1 MNIITSIS
9 LFFLLA
15 LALVLATAAAC
26 RTAWRNLDRR
36 RGTFAALA
44 TLAAACAVFAQ
55 KHAGTILFDRLIAD
69 AGSYL
74 TNDVVHVAA
83 TNAAAY
89 ASFDFSAS
97 PLLVYARP
105 VGSTNSADWAELEP
119 RRTFGE
125 QPADWHLPNAT
136 NYNVLVAI
144 DYVPPS
150 PAHTNGV
157 LELRGFVVPS
167 TDADTR
173 AAGFIRSDIEL
184 K

>member
-1 MNIITSIS
+1 MNIITVTALSH
-9 LFFLLA
+9 LLA
-15 LALVLATAAAC
+15 VGLVLAAAAAC
-26 RTAWRNLDRR
+26 RTVRRNLGRR
-36 RGTFAALA
+36 RGAFAALA
-44 TLAAACAVFAQ
+44 VLAAACAVLAQ
-55 KHAGTILFDRLIAD
+55 KSGTISFDRLIAD

-136 NYNVLVAI
+136 NYNVLVTV

-150 PAHTNGV
+150 PVHTNGV
-157 LELRGFVVPS
+157 YELRGFVVPS
-167 TDADTR
+167 ADADTR
-173 AAGFIRSDIEL
+173 AAGFIRSETEL

>member
-1 MNIITSIS
+1 MNIITCIS
-9 LFFLLA
+9 LVFFLA
-15 LALVLATAAAC
+15 LALVLAAFGGIRA
-26 RTAWRNLDRR
+26 AWRGLDRR

-44 TLAAACAVFAQ
+44 ALAAACAVLAQ
-55 KHAGTILFDRLIAD
+55 KSGTILLDRLIAD

-74 TNDVVHVAA
+74 TNDVVYVAA

-89 ASFDFSAS
+89 AQFDFSAS

-105 VGSTNSADWAELEP
+105 VGSTNSADWVELEP

-125 QPADWHLPNAT
+125 LPAGWHLPNAT
-136 NYNVLVAI
+136 NYNVLVTV

-150 PAHTNGV
+150 PVHTNGV
-157 LELRGFVVPS
+157 YELRGFAVPS
-167 TDADTR
+167 ADADTR
-173 AAGFIRSDIEL
+173 AAGFIRSATKL

>member
-1 MNIITSIS
+1 MNIITCIS
-9 LFFLLA
+9 LVFFLALTVA
-15 LALVLATAAAC
+15 LAAAAAC
-26 RTAWRNLDRR
+26 RTAWRDLDRR
-36 RGTFAALA
+36 RGVFAALA
-44 TLAAACAVFAQ
+44 ALAAACTMLAQ
-55 KHAGTILFDRLIAD
+55 KSGTISFDRLIAD

-97 PLLVYARP
+97 TLLVYARP

-136 NYNVLVAI
+136 NYNVIVALN
-144 DYVPPS
+144 YVPPS
-150 PAHTNGV
+150 PVHTNGV

-167 TDADTR
+167 VDADTR
-173 AAGFIRSDIEL
+173 AAGFIRSDTEL

>member
-1 MNIITSIS
+1 MNILTVTA

-15 LALVLATAAAC
+15 VGLVLAAAAAC
-26 RTAWRNLDRR
+26 RTVWRNLGRR
-36 RGTFAALA
+36 RGAFAALA
-44 TLAAACAVFAQ
+44 VLAVACAVLAQ
-55 KHAGTILFDRLIAD
+55 KSGTISFDRLIAD

-105 VGSTNSADWAELEP
+105 VGSTNSADWAELAP

-136 NYNVLVAI
+136 NYNVLVAV

-150 PAHTNGV
+150 PVHTNGV
-157 LELRGFVVPS
+157 YELRGFVVPS
-167 TDADTR
+167 AGADTR
-173 AAGFIRSDIEL
+173 AAGFIRSDTEL

>member
-1 MNIITSIS
+1 MNILTVTALS
-9 LFFLLA
+9 FLLA
-15 LALVLATAAAC
+15 VGLVLAAAAAS
-26 RTAWRNLDRR
+26 RTVRRNLGRR
-36 RGTFAALA
+36 RGAFAALA
-44 TLAAACAVFAQ
+44 VLAVACAVLAQ
-55 KHAGTILFDRLIAD
+55 KSGTISFDRLIAD

-136 NYNVLVAI
+136 NYNVLVAV

-150 PAHTNGV
+150 PVHTNGV
-157 LELRGFVVPS
+157 YELRGFVVPS
-167 TDADTR
+167 AGADTR
-173 AAGFIRSDIEL
+173 AAGFIRSDTEL

>member
-9 LFFLLA
+9 LVFFLA
-15 LALVLATAAAC
+15 LALVLAAAAAC
-26 RTAWRNLDRR
+26 RTAWRDLDRR
-36 RGTFAALA
+36 RGVFAALA
-44 TLAAACAVFAQ
+44 ALAAACTMLAQ
-55 KHAGTILFDRLIAD
+55 KSGTISFDRLIAD

-97 PLLVYARP
+97 TLLVYARP

-136 NYNVLVAI
+136 NYNVLVAV

-150 PAHTNGV
+150 PVHTNGV

-167 TDADTR
+167 ADADTR
-173 AAGFIRSDIEL
+173 AAGFIRSDTEL

>member
-1 MNIITSIS
+1 MNIITCIS
-9 LFFLLA
+9 LIFFLA
-15 LALVLATAAAC
+15 IALVLAAAAAC
-26 RTAWRNLDRR
+26 RTVWRNLGKR
-36 RGTFAALA
+36 RGAFAALA
-44 TLAAACAVFAQ
+44 ILAASCAILAQ
-55 KHAGTILFDRLIAD
+55 KSGTISFDRLIAD

-83 TNAAAY
+83 TNAADY
-89 ASFDFSAS
+89 AAFDFSAS

-136 NYNVLVAI
+136 NYNVLVVV

-150 PAHTNGV
+150 PVHTNGV
-157 LELRGFVVPS
+157 LEIRGFAVPS
-167 TDADTR
+167 ADADTR
-173 AAGFIRSDIEL
+173 AAGLIRSATKL

>member
-9 LFFLLA
+9 LVFFLA
-15 LALVLATAAAC
+15 LALVLAAFGGIRA
-26 RTAWRNLDRR
+26 AWRGLGRR
-36 RGTFAALA
+36 RGAFAALA
-44 TLAAACAVFAQ
+44 VLAAVCVMYAQ
-55 KHAGTILFDRLIAD
+55 KSGTIWLDRLIAD

-105 VGSTNSADWAELEP
+105 VGSTNSADWAELAP

-125 QPADWHLPNAT
+125 QPADWHLQNAT
-136 NYNVLVAI
+136 NYDVCVTV

-150 PAHTNGV
+150 PVHTNGV
-157 LELRGFVVPS
+157 YELRGFAVPS
-167 TDADTR
+167 ADADTR
-173 AAGFIRSDIEL
+173 AAGFIRSDTEL

>member
-1 MNIITSIS
+1 MNIITCIS
-9 LFFLLA
+9 LVFFLALTVA
-15 LALVLATAAAC
+15 LAAFGGIRA
-26 RTAWRNLDRR
+26 AWRDLDRR
-36 RGTFAALA
+36 RGAFAALA
-44 TLAAACAVFAQ
+44 ALAAACTMLAQ
-55 KHAGTILFDRLIAD
+55 KSGTISFDRLIAD

-97 PLLVYARP
+97 TLLVYARP

-136 NYNVLVAI
+136 NYNVLVAVN
-144 DYVPPS
+144 YVPPS
-150 PAHTNGV
+150 PVHTNGV

-167 TDADTR
+167 ADADTR
-173 AAGFIRSDIEL
+173 AAGFIRSDTEL